1 MRDIDAII
9 RELQVSYPAIT
20 AAQLSVLHPGAD
32 DDGIWFFRNAQSN
45 LEIQLESS
53 TGNAPFLVE
62 NSGSSERLYA
72 QTVEQ
77 AVAMVVAGF
86 GVAGSAA

>member
-9 RELQVSYPAIT
+9 RQLQVSHPAII
-20 AAQLSVLHPGAD
+20 AAQLSVLHSGAD
-32 DDGIWFFRNAQSN
+32 DDGIWFFRHSQSG

-62 NSGSSERLYA
+62 NSVSEERYSA
-72 QTVEQ
+72 TSVEQ

-86 GVAGSAA
+86 GLAGSAA

>member
-9 RELQVSYPAIT
+9 RQLQVSHPAII
-20 AAQLSVLHPGAD
+20 AAQLSVLHSGTD
-32 DDGIWFFRNAQSN
+32 DDGIWFFRHSQSG

-62 NSGSSERLYA
+62 NSASEERYSA
-72 QTVEQ
+72 TSVEQ

-86 GVAGSAA
+86 GLAGSAA